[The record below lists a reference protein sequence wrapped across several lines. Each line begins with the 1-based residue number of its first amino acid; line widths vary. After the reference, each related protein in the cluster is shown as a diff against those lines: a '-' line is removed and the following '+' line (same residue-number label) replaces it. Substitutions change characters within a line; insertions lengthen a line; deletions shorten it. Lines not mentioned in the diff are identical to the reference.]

1 MKVVVKLGH
10 SLIGERIELE
20 KIRHFAALL
29 KKRISEGD
37 KFVVVVGGGA
47 VARAYINA
55 SRILGG
61 TESFA
66 DNIGIAFTR
75 INCMLLISALGENA
89 YPTPT
94 TSLDELKQALRL
106 YHIVTIGGLTP
117 GHSTDAVAALSA
129 ETISADIFIKMIEAG
144 GIYDKDPKVY
154 EDAKLLNEVNYEQL
168 LQLILENKN
177 TKAGEYK
184 PLDLVAL
191 EILRRSKIKTVVVG
205 SELENLE
212 AVLRGEEIGTR
223 IKWSDTAK

>member
-1 MKVVVKLGH
+1 MKAVIKLGH

-20 KIRHFAALL
+20 KIKRFALLL

-61 TESFA
+61 TESFI
-66 DNIGIAFTR
+66 DDIGIAFTR
-75 INCMLLISALGENA
+75 INCMLLISALGEYV
-89 YPTPT
+89 YPKPV
-94 TSLDELKQALRL
+94 TSLEELRQAFHF
-106 YHIVTIGGLTP
+106 YNIVTIGGLTP

-129 ETISADIFIKMIEAG
+129 ETVSADIFIKMIEAG
-144 GIYDKDPKVY
+144 GIYDKDPRTH
-154 EDAKLLNEVNYEQL
+154 EDAKLLSEVNYEQL
-168 LQLILENKN
+168 LQLVLENKN

-191 EILRRSKIKTVVVG
+191 EILRRSKIRTVIVG
-205 SELENLE
+205 SKLEDLE
-212 AVLRGEEIGTR
+212 AILQGKEIGT
-223 IKWSDTAK
+223 KVEWNSTTK

>member
-20 KIRHFAALL
+20 KIRRFTLL
-29 KKRISEGD
+29 LRKRISEGD

-47 VARAYINA
+47 VARAYISA

-66 DNIGIAFTR
+66 DDIGIAFTR
-75 INCMLLISALGENA
+75 INCMLLISALGEYV
-89 YPTPT
+89 YPKPA
-94 TSLDELKQALRL
+94 TSLEELRQAL
-106 YHIVTIGGLTP
+106 HIYNVVTIGGLTP

-129 ETISADIFIKMIEAG
+129 ETVSADIFIKMIEAG
-144 GIYDKDPKVY
+144 GIYDKDPQTH
-154 EDAKLLNEVNYEQL
+154 EDAKLLSEVGYEQL

-191 EILRRSKIKTVVVG
+191 EILRRSKIKTVIVG
-205 SELENLE
+205 SKLEDLE
-212 AVLRGEEIGTR
+212 AVLQGKEVGTKV
-223 IKWSDTAK
+223 KWSDTT

>member
-1 MKVVVKLGH
+1 
-10 SLIGERIELE
+10 
-20 KIRHFAALL
+20 
-29 KKRISEGD
+29 
-37 KFVVVVGGGA
+37 
-47 VARAYINA
+47 
-55 SRILGG
+55 
-61 TESFA
+61 
-66 DNIGIAFTR
+66 
-75 INCMLLISALGENA
+75 
-89 YPTPT
+89 
-94 TSLDELKQALRL
+94 
-106 YHIVTIGGLTP
+106 
-117 GHSTDAVAALSA
+117 
-129 ETISADIFIKMIEAG
+129 
-144 GIYDKDPKVY
+144 YDKDPKVY